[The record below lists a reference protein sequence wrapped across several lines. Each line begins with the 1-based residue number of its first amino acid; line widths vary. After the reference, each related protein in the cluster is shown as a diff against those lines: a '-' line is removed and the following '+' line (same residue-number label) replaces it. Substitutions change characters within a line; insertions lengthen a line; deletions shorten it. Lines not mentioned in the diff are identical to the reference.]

1 MSMSVPIPLDSEGF
15 LRRECPHCEAEFKWH
30 SGPANDEAEHAD
42 AAVTYYC
49 PLCGEPAPPDHWWTT
64 AQLDYMQGMATP
76 MIMRQVQEQIGDALH
91 GNKHMTYKAGDQSDV
106 PDTPSALTEPDD
118 MRIVAS
124 PCHDYEP
131 VKVPEDVD
139 GPLHCLV
146 CGRAFAV

>member
-1 MSMSVPIPLDSEGF
+1 MSVSLPLDNDGF
-15 LRRECPHCEAEFKWH
+15 LRRECPNCEAEFKWH
-30 SGPANDEAEHAD
+30 DGPANDEAEHAD

-49 PLCGEPAPPDHWWTT
+49 PLCGEPAPPDHWWTRT
-64 AQLDYMQGMATP
+64 QLDYMQEMAAP
-76 MIMRQVQEQIGDALH
+76 MIMGQVEDEIESALRAS
-91 GNKHMTYKAGDQSDV
+91 KHITYKPGDGSDF
-106 PDTPSALTEPDD
+106 PDTPIALVEPDD

-146 CGRAFAV
+146 CGGAFAV